1 MAEWSEVKKRLMKDP
16 EVVAELEKNEFEYKV
31 ISEIIRARI
40 EKNITQNQ
48 LAEMIGTKQSNISR
62 LESGEYNPSLEF
74 LYKVAQ
80 ALGKS
85 LEIKL
90 V

>member
-1 MAEWSEVKKRLMKDP
+1 MTEWSEVKKKLMKDP
-16 EVVAELEKNEFEYKV
+16 QVVAELEKNEFEYKV
-31 ISEIIRARI
+31 IHEIIRARI

-74 LYKVAQ
+74 LNKVAQ

>member
-1 MAEWSEVKKRLMKDP
+1 MAEWSEVKKRLMKDQDA
-16 EVVAELEKNEFEYKV
+16 VAELEKNEFEYKV

-48 LAEMIGTKQSNISR
+48 LAAMIGTKQSNISR

-74 LYKVAQ
+74 LNKVAQ

-85 LEIKL
+85 LDIKL

>member
-1 MAEWSEVKKRLMKDP
+1 M
-16 EVVAELEKNEFEYKV
+16 
-31 ISEIIRARI
+31 ARI

-74 LYKVAQ
+74 LNKVAQ

-85 LEIKL
+85 LEIRL